1 MGKCSMQIPLT
12 RISIFMPSHPQNQ
25 KLIALI
31 MILMVPFLVGKLS
44 IVQSK
49 RDRAREGI
57 GQAIISQERT
67 IRTRGGCLTVPLQE
81 QN

>member
-1 MGKCSMQIPLT
+1 MGKWSMQIPLT
-12 RISIFMPSHPQNQ
+12 RISIFMLSHPQNK

-31 MILMVPFLVGKLS
+31 MILMFPFLVDKLS

-57 GQAIISQERT
+57 GQASTSRGRT
-67 IRTRGGCLTVPLQE
+67 IRTRSGCLTAPLQE